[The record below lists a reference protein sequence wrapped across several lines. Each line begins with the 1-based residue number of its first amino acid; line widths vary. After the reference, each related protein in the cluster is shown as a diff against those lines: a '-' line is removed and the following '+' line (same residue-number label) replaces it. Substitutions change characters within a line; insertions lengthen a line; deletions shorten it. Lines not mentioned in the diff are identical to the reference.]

1 MAGNQGGYSYRTDN
15 ADVDIGERTGL
26 DVPVIA
32 YTYPEEWI
40 TFSEVTVATTNTYA
54 ATFYTSTTES
64 GKSFSV
70 LVDGKK
76 VATVN
81 APNTGSRYTFN
92 PTTVQI
98 PLTSGKHTMQITMDT
113 GSLDL
118 AYVVFAAAAS
128 PTPTPTST
136 PTPTVTPTPTP
147 TAGTPDLVVTDIS
160 WTPTTPVTGDA
171 ITMKA
176 TIKNQGTVA
185 TPSGIVHGV
194 AFTSDGNLGSAVW
207 SDSHTASIA
216 PGASVTVTA
225 NGGSAGA
232 TWTAAAGT
240 YTITATVDD
249 MSRIAE
255 SNENN
260 NVFTKTMTV
269 NAPTST
275 PTPTPTTTPRP
286 TVTPTPTVTPS
297 PTPSQ
302 NTYGADA
309 NPTGSPVGG
318 GNGYKNYVS
327 RNNADFIVDTT
338 SELVSALSS
347 AQSGDI
353 IWVEGNA
360 NIDMS
365 SRTTTIRSG
374 VTLASDR
381 GLDGSAGG
389 RIYQTSAG
397 SRLFTIGGQN
407 VRISGLRIE
416 GPQKDTSASSTNVGI
431 YTSYRNLEVDNC
443 ELFGWG
449 NAAIGIAGTGGSDM
463 KTGAYIHHNY
473 IHHNQVAGLGYGVC
487 LSSGGVALV
496 EANYFDYCRHAIT
509 GAGNPGDG
517 YEARYNICGPNWITT
532 SPHNFDM
539 HGTSSGSTTIAGDTI
554 IIHHNTFLGTTS
566 QMPTCIAIR
575 GVPRDGAYIDHNWF
589 YFTRDAPVW
598 QTGGKTGISM
608 TNNLIGAS
616 GTLSVSGPIK
626 YY

>member
-1 MAGNQGGYSYRTDN
+1 MKRPLFLAIVLCLVLAVAAPVQAAQSEMPTEGTYDIVVYTDGTTIIAEDSTGQVIDSGTAGTD
-15 ADVDIGERTGL
+15 DGEVVQAAVKAVGDGIIVL
-26 DVPVIA
+26 QA
-32 YTYPEEWI
+32 G
-40 TFSEVTVATTNTYA
+40 TYA
-54 ATFYTSTTES
+54 LQSPIEIRVS
-64 GKSFSV
+64 
-70 LVDGKK
+70 
-76 VATVN
+76 N
-81 APNTGSRYTFN
+81 PAP
-92 PTTVQI
+92 
-98 PLTSGKHTMQITMDT
+98 
-113 GSLDL
+113 
-118 AYVVFAAAAS
+118 
-128 PTPTPTST
+128 
-136 PTPTVTPTPTP
+136 TPTPTP
-147 TAGTPDLVVTDIS
+147 TATPTPGTPDLVVTEIS
-160 WTPTTPVTGDA
+160 WEPASPAPGDA

-176 TIKNQGTVA
+176 AIKNQGTGA
-185 TPSGIVHGV
+185 TQAGVIHGV
-194 AFTSDGNLGSAVW
+194 AFTTDGNLGSAVW

-225 NGGSAGA
+225 NGGAAGA

-240 YTITATVDD
+240 HTVTATVDD
-249 MSRIAE
+249 VDRMAE

-260 NVFTKTMTV
+260 NVLTKTMTV
-269 NAPTST
+269 NAAA
-275 PTPTPTTTPRP
+275 PTPTPTATQTPKP
-286 TVTPTPTVTPS
+286 TATPTPA
-297 PTPSQ
+297 PTPGQ

-309 NPTGSPVGG
+309 NPTGNPIGG
-318 GNGYKNYVS
+318 GDGYKNIVS
-327 RNNADFIVDTT
+327 RSNADFIVDTT
-338 SELVSALSS
+338 SELVSALGS

-353 IWVEGNA
+353 IWVEENA

-365 SRTTTIRSG
+365 GRTSTIRAG
-374 VTLASDR
+374 VTLASNR
-381 GLDGSAGG
+381 GEDGSDGG

-407 VRISGLRIE
+407 VRISGLRLE
-416 GPQKDTSASSTNVGI
+416 GPQKGTSASGSTNVGI

-443 ELFGWG
+443 EIFGWG

-487 LSSGGVALV
+487 LSSGGVALI

-509 GAGNPGDG
+509 GAGMAGDG

-539 HGTSSGSTTIAGDTI
+539 HGTSSGSGTIAGDTI
-554 IIHHNTFLGTTS
+554 KIHHNTFMGTTS

-598 QTGGKTGISM
+598 QTGGKSGISM
-608 TNNLIGAS
+608 TNNLIGAN
-616 GTLSVSGPIK
+616 GALSASGPIK